1 MGEDRLSSI
10 VFKLDI
16 LSAAQQEAKFLQK
29 IEKCHFELYDE
40 KIVRNAIRRYET
52 LWLPL
57 QVCIYHMFSK
67 YTWS

>member
-1 MGEDRLSSI
+1 MGEDRLSPI

-16 LSAAQQEAKFLQK
+16 LSAAQQEAKFLQN

-57 QVCIYHMFSK
+57 QVCKYHMFSK
-67 YTWS
+67 YTRS